1 MSWTKGTGWWF
12 QIFLGFTPIWGRFP
26 FWYFSNGLK
35 PPREYLWV
43 VLNSSS
49 VWSDVILWRLIR
61 VMVYPQPALSS
72 AEPFPSWIKHLK
84 EGSCLGRV
92 VDQAILRDQD
102 VAVDVCFGKQKLEKL
117 NWESFSQIQLVT
129 MVTSHVPYM
138 PRNSRQVVPPAR
150 WWHME
155 VSFRFCGTFFDLIGQ
170 FHKGENKSTQ
180 HRKFS
185 GGIFSTYPQQMA
197 HARWPDLTHKSRSL
211 VWQGNPFYVQRG
223 EI

>member
-1 MSWTKGTGWWF
+1 MGWNH
-12 QIFLGFTPIWGRFP
+12 LGNI
-26 FWYFSNGLK
+26 
-35 PPREYLWV
+35 WV

-49 VWSDVILWRLIR
+49 VWSDVILWRIIR

-84 EGSCLGRV
+84 EGSCLGTV

-102 VAVDVCFGKQKLEKL
+102 VAVDVCFGKQKKLEKL
-117 NWESFSQIQLVT
+117 NWEPFSQIQLVT
-129 MVTSHVPYM
+129 VVTSHVLYM

-155 VSFRFCGTFFDLIGQ
+155 VSFRFCCGTLNFWTDKGTFFDLIGQ

-185 GGIFSTYPQQMA
+185 GGIFSTYPQQIHMRC
-197 HARWPDLTHKSRSL
+197 HPISPTKGSL
-211 VWQGNPFYVQRG
+211 IW
-223 EI
+223 